1 MATEMRVLKTWSVN
15 PTRQGKCET
24 FMHISSSRKN
34 QTVKKLKKIRMTL
47 EEYMMMQTESK
58 MKKTGNGESFT
69 RTLPTSKKEK

>member
-1 MATEMRVLKTWSVN
+1 
-15 PTRQGKCET
+15 
-24 FMHISSSRKN
+24 
-34 QTVKKLKKIRMTL
+34 VKKLKKIRMTL